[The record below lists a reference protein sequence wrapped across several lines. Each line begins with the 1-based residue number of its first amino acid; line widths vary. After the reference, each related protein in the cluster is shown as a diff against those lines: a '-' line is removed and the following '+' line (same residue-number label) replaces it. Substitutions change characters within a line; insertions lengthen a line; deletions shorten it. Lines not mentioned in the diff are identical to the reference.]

1 MAAPMEESDPRD
13 PLFKGCTRPAMVF
26 GVPLVP
32 LAVVTG
38 AVVLLAVWTT
48 LFVALLLLPMMLIMR
63 LITKSDDQ
71 QFRLLGLKIMFRG
84 VNLPFLNRLFYCN
97 RNGKFWKS
105 SAYSPIQ
112 FKQRK

>member
-1 MAAPMEESDPRD
+1 MGAPIEESDPRD
-13 PLFKGCTRPAMVF
+13 PLFKGCTRPAMAL

-38 AVVLLAVWTT
+38 VVVLLAIWTT
-48 LFVALLLLPMMLIMR
+48 LFIALLLFPIVLVMR

-84 VNLPFLNRLFYCN
+84 VNIPLLNRLFHCN
-97 RNGKFWKS
+97 RNGPFWNA
-105 SAYSPIQ
+105 SAYSPIP
-112 FKQRK
+112 FKKRK